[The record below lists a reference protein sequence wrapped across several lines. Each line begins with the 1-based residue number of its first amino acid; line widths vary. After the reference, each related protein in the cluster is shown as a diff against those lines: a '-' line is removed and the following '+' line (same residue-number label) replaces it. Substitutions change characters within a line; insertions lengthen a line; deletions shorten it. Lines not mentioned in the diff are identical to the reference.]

1 MLKTRFGI
9 AALIYAMINAV
20 LFGAGLVTVLLVPAL
35 AKYAMELIPL
45 LVVASFVAALPI
57 AWLLAPALL
66 ARFERRRM
74 AAS

>member
-20 LFGAGLVTVLLVPAL
+20 LFGAGLIILLLVPAL
-35 AKYAMELIPL
+35 ATYAMELIPL
-45 LVVASFVAALPI
+45 LVLTSFVVAMPI
-57 AWLLAPALL
+57 AWQLAPALL
-66 ARFERRRM
+66 ARYERRRM